1 MRLVET
7 DQSISLVTS
16 AAGLIDV
23 VAMVTTSSAI
33 SGDVTASDG
42 GSEYAEISS
51 AGTTT
56 IVAAPA
62 SASLRKQPTDIT
74 IRNAHT
80 SVTNTVTILF
90 NDTSASLNLE
100 VAKATLAPGEAL
112 TYTQGG
118 GWVKLDANGGRITS
132 QGATSAPSDIQIFNG
147 VGGTWTKPTTF
158 TPKMVIVEIIGAGGG
173 GGAGASLARDTW
185 YSSI

>member
-118 GWVKLDANGGRITS
+118 GWVKLDANGGRIPVRALPRHRAISRFSTVS
-132 QGATSAPSDIQIFNG
+132 EALGLNPLLSPPRWSLSKLSAQAVAAVPG
-147 VGGTWTKPTTF
+147 
-158 TPKMVIVEIIGAGGG
+158 
-173 GGAGASLARDTW
+173 LL
-185 YSSI
+185 

>member
-90 NDTSASLNLE
+90 NDTSASLNKILP
-100 VAKATLAPGEAL
+100 V
-112 TYTQGG
+112 
-118 GWVKLDANGGRITS
+118 S
-132 QGATSAPSDIQIFNG
+132 
-147 VGGTWTKPTTF
+147 
-158 TPKMVIVEIIGAGGG
+158 
-173 GGAGASLARDTW
+173 
-185 YSSI
+185 